1 MENYDQSVEIN
12 QIQVGLIFLTTLIES
27 QLLVIRDKGKLMCY
41 WALKTSTTR
50 YWRNLCIRQRLFWI
64 KLSIDY

>member
-41 WALKTSTTR
+41 WALKTSTAR
-50 YWRNLCIRQRLFWI
+50 YWRNLCIRQRFFWI

>member
-1 MENYDQSVEIN
+1 MMENYNQSVEIN

-41 WALKTSTTR
+41 
-50 YWRNLCIRQRLFWI
+50 
-64 KLSIDY
+64 